1 VTPTVRHT
9 TRHRASTGLGADAR
23 NRAARTFLQGLAY
36 TTGLALALVIYNAFQ
51 TANGWGGFDWDT
63 LGFAAT
69 QAVVTA
75 AFAYIMRAKLDP
87 SGVPTPLP
95 PAPVPAPNND
105 VPADDIATVTALSTL
120 DDDPTTEDPHGHQ

>member
-9 TRHRASTGLGADAR
+9 PRHASTLTLDAR

-51 TANGWGGFDWDT
+51 SANGWGGFDWDT

-75 AFAYIMRAKLDP
+75 GFAYIMRAKLDP
-87 SGVPTPLP
+87 SDVPTPLP
-95 PAPVPAPNND
+95 PPTPEPTTAPA
-105 VPADDIATVTALSTL
+105 DIATVTALSHL
-120 DDDPTTEDPHGHQ
+120 DEDPTTEDTNGHQ

>member
-9 TRHRASTGLGADAR
+9 PRHASTLTLDAR

-51 TANGWGGFDWDT
+51 SANGWGGFDWDT

-75 AFAYIMRAKLDP
+75 GFAYIMRAKLDP

-95 PAPVPAPNND
+95 PAPVPEPND
-105 VPADDIATVTALSTL
+105 DPADEIATVTALSHL
-120 DDDPTTEDPHGHQ
+120 DEDPTTEDTNGHQ

>member
-9 TRHRASTGLGADAR
+9 TRHRATTGLGADAR

-36 TTGLALALVIYNAFQ
+36 TTGLALALVVYNAFQ
-51 TANGWGGFDWDT
+51 SANGWGGFDWDT

-75 AFAYIMRAKLDP
+75 GFAYIMRAKLDP

-95 PAPVPAPNND
+95 PAPVPEPND
-105 VPADDIATVTALSTL
+105 DPADEIATVTALSHL
-120 DDDPTTEDPHGHQ
+120 DDPEDTNGHQ